1 MVELEDLP
9 NVGEKT
15 AEKLREAGFADM
27 MRLATATAKEL
38 SVKASGNW

>member
-15 AEKLREAGFADM
+15 AEKLRDAGFADM
-27 MRLATATAKEL
+27 MNYVKL
-38 SVKASGNW
+38 S

>member
-27 MRLATATAKEL
+27 IWL
-38 SVKASGNW
+38 